1 MYQTPILV
9 LKIPKIQK
17 TKKGAQPFMKLT
29 PGCLVV
35 NLVLLFSCEL
45 GTKIKIIS
53 LINFMLY
60 ILFWWECPF
69 GDELVVVK
77 ACLREHIT
85 KQFHLNAH

>member
-35 NLVLLFSCEL
+35 NLVLLFSREL
-45 GTKIKIIS
+45 GTKIK
-53 LINFMLY
+53 LFLLY
-60 ILFWWECPF
+60 FILVGMSFW
-69 GDELVVVK
+69 
-77 ACLREHIT
+77 R
-85 KQFHLNAH
+85 